1 MIVRLNLD
9 APQRLATTPESLAPD
24 TLARASLA
32 EARRRLATPGPS
44 SSMLPLLGASALLA
58 LSALVLAASIILGP
72 FWQTRDS
79 PAVSAAEAQALR

>member
-1 MIVRLNLD
+1 
-9 APQRLATTPESLAPD
+9 
-24 TLARASLA
+24 
-32 EARRRLATPGPS
+32 
-44 SSMLPLLGASALLA
+44 MLPLLGASALLA